1 MHDIHFPPDT
11 NYLLRIISLLIIS
24 QQQFLTLENCKLF
37 RYLHWKF
44 KYWVFCTN
52 SETEN
57 DLNLGPLLYIY
68 HKLERK
74 LNIQKRNNFCKIYQH
89 FSKKKKKNSKLKHYF
104 FTFVY
109 RTIQPLLSHKIT
121 LFNFLHTITYHTI
134 HFVFSNH
141 LEAYINITL
150 NVFSAIKRADSSASK
165 RKVSSISASDTSDHE
180 VQEGSS
186 PLPEE
191 SPNVFA
197 EEKDVYESH
206 LFDLPDDEEH
216 LEYNMPWLGVMTKV
230 LASFNYHCTHQN
242 FCHPQCY
249 RRQMRAAKRI
259 MEATRHVR
267 TTLY

>member
-1 MHDIHFPPDT
+1 MFIVQY
-11 NYLLRIISLLIIS
+11 NSYLIKSLFSTFYIL
-24 QQQFLTLENCKLF
+24 LT
-37 RYLHWKF
+37 
-44 KYWVFCTN
+44 
-52 SETEN
+52 
-57 DLNLGPLLYIY
+57 
-68 HKLERK
+68 
-74 LNIQKRNNFCKIYQH
+74 
-89 FSKKKKKNSKLKHYF
+89 
-104 FTFVY
+104 
-109 RTIQPLLSHKIT
+109 
-121 LFNFLHTITYHTI
+121 TYHTI

-267 TTLY
+267 TTTYYLDHVYNYLQCLSVLPHSVCPYSACLCVSPIFRGRRSASPSFRLYLADEGCYFEADTSARPSACLGTGRRQTGHSLT